1 MVHGHPLLGGLGI
14 TEEKVEALTRLPTR
28 KDDIF
33 IASYPRSGSAWTQE
47 IVWQII
53 HDGKVDNRRLAE
65 RVPFIEGMIVP
76 VKSYPYTVTDVESL
90 KEMFTGFPSPRV
102 FQTHLPY
109 NMVPKGH
116 NEATKPRYIYVVRN
130 PKDVC
135 VSLYHYYQDIPYMP
149 EIPTWNQAFQRFMKG
164 RVVYGGLWF
173 DQVLSWWKQ
182 RDDPNILFLT
192 YEDRTKNPGNAV
204 EKIAKFIGKEISPE
218 TRDRIVQQTSFGAM
232 KSSEHTNYT
241 WVKGMKKNGYFR
253 KGKVGQWKNYF
264 TEEQDELFD
273 NVFNDKLTGTGLII
287 DFEG

>member
-1 MVHGHPLLGGLGI
+1 M
-14 TEEKVEALTRLPTR
+14 
-28 KDDIF
+28 
-33 IASYPRSGSAWTQE
+33 
-47 IVWQII
+47 WQII

-164 RVVYGGLWF
+164 RG
-173 DQVLSWWKQ
+173 
-182 RDDPNILFLT
+182 
-192 YEDRTKNPGNAV
+192 
-204 EKIAKFIGKEISPE
+204 
-218 TRDRIVQQTSFGAM
+218 
-232 KSSEHTNYT
+232 
-241 WVKGMKKNGYFR
+241 
-253 KGKVGQWKNYF
+253 
-264 TEEQDELFD
+264 
-273 NVFNDKLTGTGLII
+273 
-287 DFEG
+287 